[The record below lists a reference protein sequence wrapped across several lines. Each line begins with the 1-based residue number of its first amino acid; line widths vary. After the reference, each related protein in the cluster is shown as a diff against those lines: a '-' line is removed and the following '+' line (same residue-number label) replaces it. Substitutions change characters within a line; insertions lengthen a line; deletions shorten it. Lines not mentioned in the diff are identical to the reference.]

1 MSVEKK
7 RILRSVFV
15 RVWSR
20 VSAFYVAGVVL
31 SILVACSSDSHV
43 AGNSAETGSPELA
56 GILVLD
62 DGKPAARARV
72 QCVPE
77 GYDAMTGTD
86 LPAAYSTETDKDG
99 RYYLDSVPDGTYALE
114 AYHVQS
120 GKRLLV
126 RGVMVLEDDSV
137 AVSDTLRAPGV
148 VKLELVDS
156 YNETKVIAVVPGTS
170 IRRETTLRN
179 YHELV
184 VDSLPAGKLDLLIY
198 FDGYYW
204 GSVLDVEVVPGDTL
218 TVVYPSLIEPDVII
232 PHDSVF
238 FTWVA
243 PLALPGGVDSLNSV
257 VTDIPVA
264 LRLTEENCNFDSLQ
278 HMTGRWEAVRVS
290 KDGSRSKK
298 LPISFHELATPGYG
312 VESKQ
317 AVLWVRVD
325 SLNVTDSLELS
336 YDGLLDPAYASDVFP
351 TNRSYSLVWHFGY
364 AVSPQTDYAE
374 KGYFDGTA
382 FGSVD
387 ADAITEGVVGIGVEM
402 DSAGTFY
409 VKESAKMDS
418 TRSVNMSFEEDGYFC
433 FSTWVE
439 LDALDKEQTI
449 FEKAK
454 EYALLYIPEKGFV
467 VEIYHVADS
476 SDALDTASYKVSWAS
491 GTDGIKA
498 GEWTYVAFSRR
509 AFEQTVFYLN
519 DAKVSASP
527 EQSDWDDSK
536 VTFSLEPSDRSD
548 SLDVR
553 AYFEVGGFTGKLDEL
568 MVGGCFHDEAWTYLT
583 YINQKPEV
591 YWPVLVPRNR

>member
-1 MSVEKK
+1 MKF
-7 RILRSVFV
+7 RRTILTVAVASLA
-15 RVWSR
+15 
-20 VSAFYVAGVVL
+20 AFWG
-31 SILVACSSDSHV
+31 CSSNSQS

-56 GILVLD
+56 GILMLD
-62 DGKPAARARV
+62 GGKPAAHARV

-77 GYDAMTGTD
+77 SYDAMTD
-86 LPAAYSTETDKDG
+86 AELPAAYSTETDKDG
-99 RYYLDSVPDGTYALE
+99 HYRLDSVPDGTYALE

-126 RGVMVLEDDSV
+126 RGVKVAEDDSV

-148 VKLELVDS
+148 VKFELVDS
-156 YNETKVIAVVPGTS
+156 YNEHKVVVVVPGTT
-170 IRRETTLRN
+170 IRRETSIRN
-179 YHELV
+179 FHELV
-184 VDSLPAGKLDLLIY
+184 VDSLPAGELDLQIY
-198 FDGYYW
+198 FDDLYW
-204 GSVLDVEVVPGDTL
+204 SSVFEVEVAPGDTQTIL
-218 TVVYPSLIEPDVII
+218 IPSAIEPDVVI
-232 PHDSVF
+232 PHDSVS
-238 FTWVA
+238 FTWKA
-243 PLALPGGVDSLNSV
+243 PLSLPEGVDTLTSS
-257 VTDIPVA
+257 VTDIPIA

-278 HMTGRWEAVRVS
+278 YITGRWEAVRIS

-298 LPISFHELATPGYG
+298 LPISYHELATPGYG
-312 VESKQ
+312 VETKQ
-317 AVLWVRVD
+317 VVLWVRVD

-336 YDGLLDPAYASDVFP
+336 YDGLLNPAYAFDVFP

-374 KGYFDGTA
+374 MGDFDGTA

-387 ADAITEGVVGIGVEM
+387 ADAITEGVVGIGIEM
-402 DSAGTFY
+402 DSAGSFY
-409 VKESAKMDS
+409 VKSSARVDT
-418 TRSVNMSFEEDGYFC
+418 TREVNMSFDEDGYFC

-454 EYALLYIPEKGFV
+454 EYALLYVPEKGFV
-467 VEIYHVADS
+467 VEVYHVADS
-476 SDALDTASYKVSWAS
+476 SDALDTMSYKVSWAS

-548 SLDVR
+548 SVGVR

-568 MVGGCFHDEAWTYLT
+568 MVGGCFRDDTWTRLTYL
-583 YINQKPEV
+583 NQKPEN
-591 YWPVLVPRNR
+591 YWPQLVPRK

>member
-1 MSVEKK
+1 MK
-7 RILRSVFV
+7 FV
-15 RVWSR
+15 RNILAMLAAVA
-20 VSAFYVAGVVL
+20 AFSG
-31 SILVACSSDSHV
+31 CSSSDNV

-62 DGKPAARARV
+62 GGKPAAHARV

-77 GYDAMTGTD
+77 NYDVMTD
-86 LPAAYSTETDKDG
+86 AELPAAYSTETDKNG
-99 RYYLDSVPDGTYALE
+99 HYRLDSVPDGIYAIE
-114 AYHVQS
+114 AFHAQS

-126 RGVMVLEDDSV
+126 RGVKVAEDDSV

-156 YNETKVIAVVPGTS
+156 YNEHKVVVVVPGTT
-170 IRRETTLRN
+170 IRRETSIRDF
-179 YHELV
+179 HELV
-184 VDSLPAGKLDLLIY
+184 VDSLPAGELDLQIY
-198 FDGYYW
+198 FDDLYW
-204 GSVLDVEVVPGDTL
+204 SSVLEVEVAPGDTQTIL
-218 TVVYPSLIEPDVII
+218 IPSAIEPDVVI
-232 PHDSVF
+232 PHDSVS
-238 FTWVA
+238 FTWKA
-243 PLALPGGVDSLNSV
+243 PLSLPEGVDTLTSS
-257 VTDIPVA
+257 VTDIPIA

-278 HMTGRWEAVRVS
+278 YITGRWEAVRIS

-298 LPISFHELATPGYG
+298 LPISYHELATPGYG
-312 VESKQ
+312 VETKQ
-317 AVLWVRVD
+317 VVLWVRVD

-336 YDGLLDPAYASDVFP
+336 YDGLLNPAYAFDVFP

-374 KGYFDGTA
+374 MGDFDGTA

-387 ADAITEGVVGIGVEM
+387 ADAITGGVVGIGIEM
-402 DSAGTFY
+402 DSAGSFY
-409 VKESAKMDS
+409 VKSSARVDT
-418 TRSVNMSFEEDGYFC
+418 TREVNMSFDEDGYFC

-454 EYALLYIPEKGFV
+454 EYALLYVPEKGFV
-467 VEIYHVADS
+467 VEFYHVADS
-476 SDALDTASYKVSWAS
+476 SDALDTMSYKVSWAS

-509 AFEQTVFYLN
+509 AFEQTVFYVN

-527 EQSDWDDSK
+527 EKSDWDDTNI
-536 VTFSLEPSDRSD
+536 VFSLEPSDRSD
-548 SLDVR
+548 SVGVR

-568 MVGGCFHDEAWTYLT
+568 MVGGCFRDDTWTRLTYL
-583 YINQKPEV
+583 NQKPES
-591 YWPVLVPRNR
+591 YWPILLPRD

>member
-1 MSVEKK
+1 MKF
-7 RILRSVFV
+7 RRTILTVAVASLA
-15 RVWSR
+15 
-20 VSAFYVAGVVL
+20 AFWG
-31 SILVACSSDSHV
+31 CSSNSQS

-77 GYDAMTGTD
+77 GYDAMTGTE

-99 RYYLDSVPDGTYALE
+99 RYHLDSVPDGTYALE
-114 AYHVQS
+114 AYHAQS
-120 GKRLLV
+120 GERLLV
-126 RGVMVLEDDSV
+126 QDIEVTEDDSV

-148 VKLELVDS
+148 LKFAGTGPS
-156 YNETKVIAVVPGTS
+156 FNEGWVGVLTVLGTT
-170 IRRETTLRN
+170 IRREVVVRN
-179 YHELV
+179 DEMV
-184 VDSLPAGKLDLLIY
+184 FDSLPAGSLELRIFYGDSSEMRLWLQ
-198 FDGYYW
+198 DT
-204 GSVLDVEVVPGDTL
+204 VPVAPGDTETIFVL
-218 TVVYPSLIEPDVII
+218 DPYNGEPEIEI
-232 PHDSVF
+232 PHDSVTMTF
-238 FTWVA
+238 VA
-243 PLALPGGVDSLNSV
+243 PLALPEGVDTLKSV
-257 VTDIPVA
+257 VTDIPIA

-298 LPISFHELATPGYG
+298 LPVSFHELATPVYG

-402 DSAGTFY
+402 DSAGSFY

-449 FEKAK
+449 FEKPK
-454 EYALLYIPEKGFV
+454 EYALLYVPEKGFV
-467 VEIYHVADS
+467 VEVYHVADS
-476 SDALDTASYKVSWAS
+476 SDALDTMSYKVSWAS

-536 VTFSLEPSDRSD
+536 VTFSLEPSDRID
-548 SLDVR
+548 SVGVR

-568 MVGGCFHDEAWTYLT
+568 MVGGCFRDDTWTRLTYL
-583 YINQKPEV
+583 NQKPEN
-591 YWPVLVPRNR
+591 YWPQLVPRK

>member
-1 MSVEKK
+1 MKSCKNIKSVTVA
-7 RILRSVFV
+7 LLA
-15 RVWSR
+15 
-20 VSAFYVAGVVL
+20 AFMAFFAG
-31 SILVACSSDSHV
+31 CSSSDKV

-56 GILVLD
+56 GILMLD
-62 DGKPAARARV
+62 DGKPAAYARV

-77 GYDAMTGTD
+77 NYDVMTDAELT
-86 LPAAYSTETDKDG
+86 AAYSTETDDKG
-99 RYYLDSVPDGTYALE
+99 HYRLDSVPDGTYALE
-114 AYHVQS
+114 AFHAQS

-126 RGVMVLEDDSV
+126 RGVKVAEDDSV

-156 YNETKVIAVVPGTS
+156 YNEHKVVVVVPGTT
-170 IRRETTLRN
+170 IRRETSIRDF
-179 YHELV
+179 HELV
-184 VDSLPAGKLDLLIY
+184 VDSLPAGELDLQIY
-198 FDGYYW
+198 FDDLYW
-204 GSVLDVEVVPGDTL
+204 SSVFEVEVAPGDTQTIL
-218 TVVYPSLIEPDVII
+218 IPSAIEPDVVI
-232 PHDSVF
+232 PHDSVS
-238 FTWVA
+238 FTWKA
-243 PLALPGGVDSLNSV
+243 PLSLPEGVDTLTSS
-257 VTDIPVA
+257 VTDIPIA

-278 HMTGRWEAVRVS
+278 YITGRWEAVRIS

-298 LPISFHELATPGYG
+298 LPISYHELATPGYG
-312 VESKQ
+312 VETKQ
-317 AVLWVRVD
+317 VVLWVRVD

-336 YDGLLDPAYASDVFP
+336 YDGLLNPAYAFDVFP

-374 KGYFDGTA
+374 MGDFDGTA

-387 ADAITEGVVGIGVEM
+387 ADAITEGVVGIGIEM
-402 DSAGTFY
+402 DSAGSFY
-409 VKESAKMDS
+409 VKSSARVDT
-418 TRSVNMSFEEDGYFC
+418 TREVNMSFDEDGYFC

-454 EYALLYIPEKGFV
+454 EYALLYVPEKGFV
-467 VEIYHVADS
+467 VEIYHVANPADS
-476 SDALDTASYKVSWAS
+476 ADTASFKVSWAS
-491 GTDGIKA
+491 GMDGIKA

-527 EQSDWDDSK
+527 EKSDWDDTK

-548 SLDVR
+548 SVGVR

-568 MVGGCFHDEAWTYLT
+568 MVGGCFRDDTWTRVTYL
-583 YINQKPEV
+583 NQRPEN
-591 YWPVLVPRNR
+591 YWPVLRTEK

>member
-1 MSVEKK
+1 MKF
-7 RILRSVFV
+7 RGTILTVAVASLA
-15 RVWSR
+15 
-20 VSAFYVAGVVL
+20 AFWG
-31 SILVACSSDSHV
+31 CSSNSQM

-56 GILVLD
+56 GILMLD
-62 DGKPAARARV
+62 GGKPAAHARV

-77 GYDAMTGTD
+77 SYDAMTD
-86 LPAAYSTETDKDG
+86 AELPAVYSTETDKDG
-99 RYYLDSVPDGTYALE
+99 HYRLDSVPDGTYALE

-126 RGVMVLEDDSV
+126 RGVKVAEDDSV
-137 AVSDTLRAPGV
+137 AVNDTLRAPGV
-148 VKLELVDS
+148 VKLELVDP
-156 YNETKVIAVVPGTS
+156 YNEHKVVVVVPGTT
-170 IRRETTLRN
+170 IRRETSIRDF
-179 YHELV
+179 HELV
-184 VDSLPAGKLDLLIY
+184 VDSLPAGELDLQIY
-198 FDGYYW
+198 FDDLYW
-204 GSVLDVEVVPGDTL
+204 SSVFEVEVAPGDTQTIL
-218 TVVYPSLIEPDVII
+218 IPSAIEPDVVI
-232 PHDSVF
+232 PHDSVSF
-238 FTWVA
+238 IWKA
-243 PLALPGGVDSLNSV
+243 PLSLPEGVDTLTSS
-257 VTDIPVA
+257 VTDIPIA

-312 VESKQ
+312 VETKQ
-317 AVLWVRVD
+317 VVLWVRVD

-467 VEIYHVADS
+467 VEIYHVANPADS
-476 SDALDTASYKVSWAS
+476 ADTASYKVSWTS
-491 GTDGIKA
+491 GAEGIKA

-536 VTFSLEPSDRSD
+536 VTFSLEPSDRID
-548 SLDVR
+548 SVGVR

-568 MVGGCFHDEAWTYLT
+568 MVGGCFRDDTWTRLTYL
-583 YINQKPEV
+583 NQKLEN
-591 YWPVLVPRNR
+591 YWPQLVPRK

>member
-1 MSVEKK
+1 MK
-7 RILRSVFV
+7 FV
-15 RVWSR
+15 RNILAMLAAVA
-20 VSAFYVAGVVL
+20 AFSG
-31 SILVACSSDSHV
+31 CSSSDNV

-62 DGKPAARARV
+62 GGKPAAHARV

-77 GYDAMTGTD
+77 GYDAWIDAD

-99 RYYLDSVPDGTYALE
+99 RYRLDSVPDGTYALE
-114 AYHVQS
+114 AYHAQS

-126 RGVMVLEDDSV
+126 RGVKVAEDDSV

-156 YNETKVIAVVPGTS
+156 YNEHKVVVVVPGTT
-170 IRRETTLRN
+170 IRRETSIRDF
-179 YHELV
+179 HELV
-184 VDSLPAGKLDLLIY
+184 VDSLPAGELDLQIY
-198 FDGYYW
+198 FDDLYW
-204 GSVLDVEVVPGDTL
+204 SSVFEVEVAPGDTQTIL
-218 TVVYPSLIEPDVII
+218 IPSAIEPDVVI
-232 PHDSVF
+232 PHDSVS
-238 FTWVA
+238 FTWKA
-243 PLALPGGVDSLNSV
+243 PLSLPEGVDTLTSS
-257 VTDIPVA
+257 VTDIPIA

-278 HMTGRWEAVRVS
+278 YITGRWEAVRIS

-298 LPISFHELATPGYG
+298 LPISYHELATPGYG
-312 VESKQ
+312 VETKQ
-317 AVLWVRVD
+317 VVLWVRVD

-336 YDGLLDPAYASDVFP
+336 YDGLLNPAYAFDVFP

-374 KGYFDGTA
+374 MGDFDGTA

-387 ADAITEGVVGIGVEM
+387 ADAITEGVVGIGIEM
-402 DSAGTFY
+402 DSAGSFY
-409 VKESAKMDS
+409 VKSSARVDT
-418 TRSVNMSFEEDGYFC
+418 TREVNMSFDEDGYFC

-454 EYALLYIPEKGFV
+454 EYALLYVPEKGFV
-467 VEIYHVADS
+467 VEVYHVADS
-476 SDALDTASYKVSWAS
+476 SDALDSASYKVSWAS

-509 AFEQTVFYLN
+509 AFEQTVFYVN

-527 EQSDWDDSK
+527 EKSYWDDANI
-536 VTFSLEPSDRSD
+536 VFSLEPSDRSD
-548 SLDVR
+548 SVSVR

-568 MVGGCFHDEAWTYLT
+568 MVGGCFRDETWTRLTYL
-583 YINQKPEV
+583 NQKPES
-591 YWPVLVPRNR
+591 YWPILLPRD

>member
-1 MSVEKK
+1 MKFC
-7 RILRSVFV
+7 RTILTVAVASLA
-15 RVWSR
+15 
-20 VSAFYVAGVVL
+20 AFWG
-31 SILVACSSDSHV
+31 CSSNSQS

-62 DGKPAARARV
+62 GGKPAAYARV

-77 GYDAMTGTD
+77 NYDVMTD
-86 LPAAYSTETDKDG
+86 AELPAAYSTETDKNG
-99 RYYLDSVPDGTYALE
+99 HYRLDSVPDGTYALE

-126 RGVMVLEDDSV
+126 RGVKVSEDDSV

-156 YNETKVIAVVPGTS
+156 YNEHKVVVVVPGTT
-170 IRRETTLRN
+170 IRRETSIRDF
-179 YHELV
+179 HELV
-184 VDSLPAGKLDLLIY
+184 VDSLPAGELDLQIY
-198 FDGYYW
+198 FDDLYW
-204 GSVLDVEVVPGDTL
+204 SSVFEVEVAPGDTQTIL
-218 TVVYPSLIEPDVII
+218 IPSAIEPDVVI
-232 PHDSVF
+232 PHDSVSY
-238 FTWVA
+238 TWKA
-243 PLALPGGVDSLNSV
+243 PLSLPEGVDTLTSS
-257 VTDIPVA
+257 VTDIPIA

-278 HMTGRWEAVRVS
+278 YITGRWEAVRIS

-298 LPISFHELATPGYG
+298 LPVSFHELATPGYG
-312 VESKQ
+312 VETKQ
-317 AVLWVRVD
+317 AVVWVRVD

-336 YDGLLDPAYASDVFP
+336 YDGLRDQAYAFDVFP

-409 VKESAKMDS
+409 VKESAKVDS

-454 EYALLYIPEKGFV
+454 EYSLLYVPEKGFV
-467 VEIYHVADS
+467 VEVYHVADS
-476 SDALDTASYKVSWAS
+476 SDALDTMSYKVSWAS

-519 DAKVSASP
+519 DAKVAASP

-536 VTFSLEPSDRSD
+536 VTFSLEPSDRID
-548 SLDVR
+548 SVGVR

-568 MVGGCFHDEAWTYLT
+568 MVGGCFRDDTWTRLTYL
-583 YINQKPEV
+583 NQKPEN
-591 YWPVLVPRNR
+591 YWPQLVPRK